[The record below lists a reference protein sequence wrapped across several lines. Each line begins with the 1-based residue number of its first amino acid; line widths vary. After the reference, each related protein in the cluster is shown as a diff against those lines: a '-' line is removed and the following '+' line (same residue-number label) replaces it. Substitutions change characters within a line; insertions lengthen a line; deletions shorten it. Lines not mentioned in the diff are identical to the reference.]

1 MDSHFLL
8 QWDRPYSGIEPVSP
22 ALAGR
27 FFFFFLTTEPPR
39 KPTGF
44 LERGSYVYFKLQ
56 ATSL

>member
-8 QWDRPYSGIEPVSP
+8 QWDLPYSGIEPVSS
-22 ALAGR
+22 ALTGR
-27 FFFFFLTTEPPR
+27 FFFLTTELPG

-44 LERGSYVYFKLQ
+44 LEMGSYVYFKLQ

>member
-8 QWDRPYSGIEPVSP
+8 QWDLLYSGIEPVSP

-27 FFFFFLTTEPPR
+27 FFFFLTTEPLR

-44 LERGSYVYFKLQ
+44 LEMGSYVYFKLQ